1 MYTYVRWHDLLSVPP
16 QDKKA
21 ENGGFVLELS
31 KSRRPWD
38 VWFLQ
43 TLSLRYLLSVL
54 LGVFQG
60 LSTCIQTSIWL
71 GPRGWV
77 LECFTPSSCSQNAYR
92 LPPPL
97 AFHTVHDKKALHL
110 LSSSLFSSGLAF
122 TFRIKICLRRYCV
135 SLVIKSC
142 LFKTFLLS

>member
-1 MYTYVRWHDLLSVPP
+1 MCLVRT
-16 QDKKA
+16 KKQRVVGLCWSLV
-21 ENGGFVLELS
+21 NPGGPEMFDFS
-31 KSRRPWD
+31 K
-38 VWFLQ
+38 
-43 TLSLRYLLSVL
+43 LSLRYLLSIL
-54 LGVFQG
+54 LGVFQE

-71 GPRGWV
+71 GPHGWV
-77 LECFTPSSCSQNAYR
+77 LECFTPSSCSQNACR
-92 LPPPL
+92 LPSPL

-142 LFKTFLLS
+142 LFKTFLLC